1 MFLSSFQM
9 NRARLSRLFRVPS
22 RSCGYCGRAEDVRG
36 CCYSEIRQNE
46 TLQKTEFEPQVSAVF
61 RSVSIE
67 ICANSIDPKRPGLM
81 LLSES

>member
-1 MFLSSFQM
+1 M
-9 NRARLSRLFRVPS
+9 NRAYLSRLFRVQS

-46 TLQKTEFEPQVSAVF
+46 TPQKTEVETSGFSVF
-61 RSVSIE
+61 HSVSIE
-67 ICANSIDPKRPGLM
+67 ICANSIDPKRPGFM